1 MLPAEVAGGCGVL
14 VVAVTAAQSLAR
26 GDGEMGGLQC
36 GGAGG
41 KAVRSS
47 QADKVNCAC
56 CESGLAATALHR
68 DWVSFPSVRVY
79 GGRRL
84 SCRKKSPSGKGR
96 LLMVL
101 PHRRGEA
108 HQWDVSEKP
117 CIAPDHAKAV

>member
-1 MLPAEVAGGCGVL
+1 MR

-47 QADKVNCAC
+47 QADKVNCTC

-68 DWVSFPSVRVY
+68 DWVSFPSVHVY

-101 PHRRGEA
+101 LQRRGEA
-108 HQWDVSEKP
+108 HHWDVSEKP
-117 CIAPDHAKAV
+117 CIAPDHVKAV